1 MSNFIFAGSVTIR
14 DNWDVG
20 SLVEKMPQEW
30 QKQITTVN
38 KNVIVYL
45 SGTTDILS
53 STELLDYIKSIV
65 WELVSYDISHTG
77 DTGDRVEII
86 NTSRNGDY
94 SYVVFHGKD
103 FEDIVWEY
111 SSMENVASIRTA
123 EISKNFD
130 TPVIKV
136 DFLW

>member
-1 MSNFIFAGSVTIR
+1 MSNFIFAGSVTAR
-14 DNWDVG
+14 DNWNSD
-20 SLVEKMPQEW
+20 SLIEEMPREW

-38 KNVIVYL
+38 KNVIFYL

-53 STELLDYIKSIV
+53 STELLNYIKGIV

-77 DTGDRVEII
+77 DMGDRVEII
-86 NTSRNGDY
+86 NTLRSGDY

-111 SSMENVASIRTA
+111 SSIENVASIRTA